1 MKNIHSPRFYFI
13 TSAVVL
19 AALTRFI
26 PHEPNFTAV
35 GSMALFAGALMP
47 KRWMSLLVPMIT
59 LLLTDLVLG
68 FHNTMWAVYGSFA
81 IITMMGWMLSKRQ
94 NTVNIIGASVV
105 AALFFFFTTNAAVWI
120 MDINSP
126 APFFSSDFSG
136 LMACIE
142 MGLPFLKNQILS
154 QALFGAVLFGTY
166 YLVKSKKPALVQ
178 A

>member
-1 MKNIHSPRFYFI
+1 MKNINTPRFYFI

-35 GSMALFAGALMP
+35 GAMALFAGVLMP
-47 KRWMSLLVPMIT
+47 NRWMSLLVPMIT

-94 NTVNIIGASVV
+94 NVMNMVGASVV
-105 AALFFFFTTNAAVWI
+105 AALFFFFATNAAVWM

-126 APFFSSDFSG
+126 TPFFSADFTG
-136 LMACIE
+136 LMACID

-154 QALFGAVLFGTY
+154 QALFGVLLFGTY
-166 YLVKSKKPALVQ
+166 YLAKSKKPSLVQ

>member
-1 MKNIHSPRFYFI
+1 MKNINSPRFYFI

-35 GSMALFAGALMP
+35 GAMALFAGALMP
-47 KRWMSLLVPMIT
+47 NRWMSLLVPMIT

-68 FHNTMWAVYGSFA
+68 FHNTMWAVYGS
-81 IITMMGWMLSKRQ
+81 L
-94 NTVNIIGASVV
+94 
-105 AALFFFFTTNAAVWI
+105 ALFFFFTTNAAVWLI
-120 MDINSP
+120 DINSP

-136 LMACIE
+136 LMACID